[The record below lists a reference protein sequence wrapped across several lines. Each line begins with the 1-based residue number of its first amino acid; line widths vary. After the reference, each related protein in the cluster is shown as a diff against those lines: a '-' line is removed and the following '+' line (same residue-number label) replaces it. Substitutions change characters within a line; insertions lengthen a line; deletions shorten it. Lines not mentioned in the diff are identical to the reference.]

1 MLIRQGPA
9 APHRKPVGRSIV
21 RKGLLLAVLASAL
34 YSVNLLRRH
43 SPVGDDDHSITLR
56 GGRTARGEQQGNGAA
71 QLGRRADMF
80 SSKGRA
86 ANENGHADSLAQRDA
101 LLAAWPAG
109 KPKLSWAGRSLFG
122 LCAVLPVPSCLVQQ
136 SGLALYSTHLCCR
149 PRPHAPAPLPRAKPT
164 HPEWPIIL
172 PTLSP
177 GPTQAALVVLAR
189 NSDVEGLASSMRQL
203 EQRFNAKAGYPWGE
217 CGRVWPLRDA
227 RAQPEGNGHDAC

>member
-1 MLIRQGPA
+1 MLIRQSPA

-21 RKGLLLAVLASAL
+21 RKGLLLAVLASGL

-109 KPKLSWAGRSLFG
+109 KPKVSWAGRSLFG

-136 SGLALYSTHLCCR
+136 SGLALYNTHLCCR
-149 PRPHAPAPLPRAKPT
+149 PRPLRQRR
-164 HPEWPIIL
+164 
-172 PTLSP
+172 SP
-177 GPTQAALVVLAR
+177 GPSQPIPSGPLFYQLCHLDPR
-189 NSDVEGLASSMRQL
+189 RQ
-203 EQRFNAKAGYPWGE
+203 RW
-217 CGRVWPLRDA
+217 
-227 RAQPEGNGHDAC
+227 